1 MDEMRDFVVFK
12 NPHLRYR
19 KEEFGGIAKL
29 QVNTLILNKKQY
41 ELINNLKK
49 ISVYS
54 SFSDYDKKIVDKLI
68 ENNILLK
75 VNLNKA
81 KELGFKN

>member
-1 MDEMRDFVVFK
+1 MDEIGGFVVFK

-75 VNLNKA
+75 VDLNRA
-81 KELGFKN
+81 KKLGFN